1 MAKYRGLLV
10 VTAPLVVP
18 LGAAAALVPFR
29 GSFTTTAA
37 ALALVAVIVA
47 VAVLGHRFAGY
58 VASIS
63 SALWFDLFLMK
74 PYDPFVIS
82 HRPDVEA
89 MIALI
94 VVGVIVTELA
104 ARNRH
109 HALVSSEE
117 SEFVAML
124 SDLTD
129 KASRPVPIADVV
141 ERTSNALI
149 RLLHLRACRF
159 ETIHD
164 GHPMARI
171 LADGTVDHV
180 GLDWPVSDI
189 GVPGPEAEI
198 PAQWRGLGLGRFIL
212 TPTRAREVSL
222 ERRIVAVAMVGVAA
236 ATLNDAR
243 RVP

>member
-159 ETIHD
+159 ETIHE
-164 GHPMARI
+164 GYPMARI

-180 GLDWPVSDI
+180 GLDWPVGDI
-189 GVPGPEAEI
+189 GIPGPEAEI
-198 PAQWRGLGLGRFIL
+198 LTEWRGLGLGRFIL
-212 TPTRAREVSL
+212 TPTPGRAVSR
-222 ERRIVAVAMVGVAA
+222 ERRVVAVAMADVAA